1 MKHIKDIL
9 QNISQNS
16 NNKEICLVD
25 FLINDIA
32 TSSISEA
39 ISLEK
44 QYDKNRL
51 EGLVFCAYEMNNLF
65 NASTLEMGEM
75 FESHDQVFILS
86 SDQIYKLHLTKVNL
100 HKLFLSRS

>member
-1 MKHIKDIL
+1 M

-16 NNKEICLVD
+16 NNKEIMLVD

-51 EGLVFCAYEMNNLF
+51 EGLVFCAYEMTNLF
-65 NASTLEMGEM
+65 NSSISEIMEM
-75 FESHDQVFILS
+75 FDSHDQIFLLK
-86 SDQIYKLHLTKVNL
+86 DNQIFKMHITKENA
-100 HKLFLSRS
+100 HKLLLS